1 MSNKWWSNQAVK
13 NGWNCPRATGFGLVI
28 HWVKNGGNFPS
39 HTRLGLADLARRQT
53 KMAGIGH
60 VLLGLVWLAGSVGS
74 LEDSFP
80 RTPIINTRHH
90 TPDISLTCDDLCF
103 FLDCPFTWLP
113 YFSSQSTCYTFQK
126 SLKSRYLDL
135 HLLKNFSD
143 LEKMKMWPNYGSLM
157 PCKGLFLPM
166 GWGNCTEWFRKF
178 NRNTPPKNFL
188 LNLHRLKTACG
199 TLQ

>member
-1 MSNKWWSNQAVK
+1 MSQWLLQWCRT
-13 NGWNCPRATGFGLVI
+13 NGEVIRQWKMVGTAHVLHGLV
-28 HWVKNGGNFPS
+28 WSYTEWKNGGNFPS
-39 HTRLGLADLARRQT
+39 HTRLGLADVASRQT

-143 LEKMKMWPNYGSLM
+143 LEKMKI
-157 PCKGLFLPM
+157 
-166 GWGNCTEWFRKF
+166 
-178 NRNTPPKNFL
+178 
-188 LNLHRLKTACG
+188 
-199 TLQ
+199 